1 MAPGPPQGDSP
12 APHASRGAAESD
24 RPVGRGPGEGSRD
37 CSSVTGSAAPSP
49 RRARTSGFGR
59 GHQRR
64 EEAGTRGDSGSPTL
78 FEDQGRVRELVTK
91 AHLPAISAWRLL
103 PESGGLKS
111 YGADIPAMFRR
122 AAVYVD
128 KILRRET
135 RRASRRSA
143 HKVRADHQ
151 SQDREGA
158 RVDDPAISGGAGR
171 SGDRVAR
178 ARPTGQASE
187 SSTRLR

>member
-24 RPVGRGPGEGSRD
+24 RPVGRGPGESSRD

-49 RRARTSGFGR
+49 RRARTAGFGR

-128 KILRRET
+128 KILKGAKPAELPVDQPT
-135 RRASRRSA
+135 KSELIINLKTAKALGLTIPPS
-143 HKVRADHQ
+143 VVGRADQ
-151 SQDREGA
+151 VIE
-158 RVDDPAISGGAGR
+158 
-171 SGDRVAR
+171 
-178 ARPTGQASE
+178 
-187 SSTRLR
+187 